1 MEERLAVAGSG
12 AIACGLAAL
21 ASGHGHVTLWARSD
35 ASAQRARASI
45 ESTCGK
51 LGTAAN
57 PQRIQIVPDLDGLAA
72 ASFIVEAVVEEH
84 DVKTALLGE
93 LGRRASAHAVLASTT
108 SSLPVGELAGASG
121 RPDRFVALHV
131 FNPVTR
137 MKLVEL
143 AFTDE
148 ASERTRLRARA
159 LCQALGKTP
168 VEVPDKPGF
177 VVNRL
182 LFPYLFSAV
191 RLAEQT
197 GLGPDD
203 IDTCM
208 RLGAGHPL
216 GPFALLDLIGLDV
229 ASAIGSAIGEPV
241 PASIEELISDG
252 ALGRKS
258 GRGFHLHLPEKRSPR
273 A

>member
-1 MEERLAVAGSG
+1 MEERLAVVGSG
-12 AIACGLAAL
+12 AIGCGLAAI
-21 ASGHGHVTLWARSD
+21 ASRHGHITLWARSD
-35 ASAQRARASI
+35 ASAERAQGSI
-45 ESTCGK
+45 ESLCGK
-51 LGTAAN
+51 LGGPAD
-57 PQRIQIVPDLDGLAA
+57 PGRIQIVADLDGVAG
-72 ASFIVEAVVEEH
+72 ASFIVEAVVEDQE
-84 DVKTALLGE
+84 VKEALLAD
-93 LGRRASAHAVLASTT
+93 LGRRATNDAVLGTTT
-108 SSLPVGELAGASG
+108 SSLPVGELARASG

-131 FNPVTR
+131 FNPVAR

-143 AFTDE
+143 AFTSD

-168 VEVPDKPGF
+168 VEVPDMPGF

-191 RLAEQT
+191 RLAEET

-203 IDTCM
+203 VDACM
-208 RLGAGHPL
+208 RLGAGYPL

-229 ASAIGSAIGEPV
+229 ARAIGESIGEPIPAPV
-241 PASIEELISDG
+241 EELIAEG

-258 GRGFHLHLPEKRSPR
+258 GRGFHSY
-273 A
+273 